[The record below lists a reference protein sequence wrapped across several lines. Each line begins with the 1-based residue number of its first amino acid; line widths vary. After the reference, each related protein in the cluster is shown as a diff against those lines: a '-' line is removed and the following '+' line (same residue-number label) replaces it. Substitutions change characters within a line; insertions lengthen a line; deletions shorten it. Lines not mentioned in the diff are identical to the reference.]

1 MGQCTNLLLE
11 LNFCFICNVLWLYKL
26 FVEFEV
32 SEVLIF
38 LCGLESFVKH
48 DIIHENV
55 TILI

>member
-1 MGQCTNLLLE
+1 MGQYTNLLLE

-32 SEVLIF
+32 SEVF

>member
-1 MGQCTNLLLE
+1 MGQYTNLLLE

-26 FVEFEV
+26 EV